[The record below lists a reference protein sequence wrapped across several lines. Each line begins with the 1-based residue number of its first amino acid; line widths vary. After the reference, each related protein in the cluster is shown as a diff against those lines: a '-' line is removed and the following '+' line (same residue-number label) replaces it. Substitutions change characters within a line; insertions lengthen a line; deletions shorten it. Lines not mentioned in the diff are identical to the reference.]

1 MKHILA
7 LIPLILLAAC
17 GNSPCGGGSSM
28 AEIMAEKFVK
38 KQLND
43 PSSAEFETPSTLDMG
58 ECKYQIVGHFRARN
72 GFGGMVKSRYA
83 IDLKYDGDKRLW
95 QKNGLVIK

>member
-7 LIPLILLAAC
+7 VIPLIALTAC
-17 GNSPCGGGSSM
+17 SECGGGEGM

-43 PSSAEFETPSTLDMG
+43 PSSAEFDPPSTLDMG

-72 GFGGMVKSRYA
+72 GFGGMIKSRYA
-83 IDLKYDGDKRLW
+83 IEIKYNNETRMW
-95 QKNGLVIK
+95 HKNTILIK

>member
-1 MKHILA
+1 MKRIFM
-7 LIPLILLAAC
+7 LIPLFTLTAC
-17 GNSPCGGGSSM
+17 GGPVCGGGESM
-28 AEIMAEKFVK
+28 ARVMAEKFVK

-43 PSSAEFETPSTLDMG
+43 PSSAEFENPSIVDRG

-83 IDLKYDGDKRLW
+83 IDIKYNNETSLW
-95 QKNGLVIK
+95 QKTGLLIK